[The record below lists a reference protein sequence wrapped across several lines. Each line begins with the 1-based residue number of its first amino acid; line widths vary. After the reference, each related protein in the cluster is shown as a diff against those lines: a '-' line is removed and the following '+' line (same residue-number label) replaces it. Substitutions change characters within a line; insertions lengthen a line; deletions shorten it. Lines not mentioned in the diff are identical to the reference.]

1 MITPKEHDELFVR
14 IKMGIKLYIKKIS
27 HTELIFLTIKIIQK
41 QSPGIVL

>member
-1 MITPKEHDELFVR
+1 MITPKEHDELFVW

-27 HTELIFLTIKIIQK
+27 RTELIFLTIKIIQK